1 MQFLNIPANYNF
13 LQSLYFY
20 IKNVFK
26 NNLEMSNVTILLP
39 SRYSSN
45 ELKRVFLENS
55 KDNTT
60 ILPII
65 KAIGDID
72 YDDLILNNLDLDIL
86 NSNINLIKPISN
98 TKYKLLLIREILK
111 YQPNVNINKAIN
123 LSMDLELFLN
133 EVKKNNLTLD
143 NLDEIVDDEYS
154 IHWQKV
160 LDFIK
165 VFGEKWENFLIENN
179 IVSNN
184 THALQIIN
192 TYKALFEKKTP
203 KNPIIIVGNF
213 LSVNSTMNLVK
224 TLKKYD
230 NIYFIFKGFENN
242 LTNEEFENLEENYSH
257 FYFKKIVK
265 ELYIRIKDIKKIEF
279 ADCIVT
285 ENNTINV
292 LNNAMLP
299 AYLTYKWHNNKIKEL
314 KNIKFVECDNTYE
327 ELNLIS
333 FYIIDFFKKNGLKN
347 IAIIANKDYSRE
359 IEIFLKRWNLPINN
373 NFGINFMSNKLVKYL
388 FLVINAY
395 KNDFTP
401 EFLLSLLKNEYVNF
415 NYKKED
421 LQNLIDLFEKYVLNS
436 NVNNS
441 FSSYIKNIEK
451 IENNNIKNKLNNFI
465 NNIRSFF
472 KDFDKNK
479 ELSFEEFIELHIKI
493 AEKIADNSI
502 FQKDNTEQFMQSD
515 MFYDEKNEKI
525 IEFIKELLEQGNC
538 FGKINLDDY
547 IVLLSSLFAEKT
559 YKENYTIYPA
569 VNIISAEESRLVNY
583 DLVIIPN
590 LNDGVFPVNRSTD
603 PYMSKSMRVKF
614 GLPAKEVEIGKYCYD
629 FIQLLAQKNVL
640 LTRAKKID
648 NTVTFKSRFL
658 QKLEIYLKCNGIILN
673 SGQDIVNIYKEY
685 INIPYNSEKYGIY
698 KKAPRP
704 KPNEKLTKLSATN
717 IDLLCKNPYEIYVKK
732 FLKLYK
738 FNVIEKQN
746 TDALV
751 GTIIHKVFELY
762 CIYYD
767 KYKNNFNSIIELIKN
782 ILDEYDDKI
791 IAELY
796 FDKIVSIVQDFIEMD
811 NMARVE
817 GYSIFAEVGSE
828 LFFPKKD
835 FILTARIDRIENLN
849 NNVRIIDYKTGGEIA
864 KSAVIDGEKL
874 QLLIEALILKKTK
887 NFVIENLQYW
897 MTKYK
902 KNNKKVIEDKDC
914 NLLDLMN
921 KTEKKV
927 LDLLHYFN
935 NENHGYIA
943 TLKNKDYSD
952 YNLLARLDEWEVE

>member
-265 ELYIRIKDIKKIEF
+265 ELSIKKENIKNIEF
-279 ADCIVT
+279 TECKVT
-285 ENNTINV
+285 ESNTINI

-299 AYLTYKWHNNKIKEL
+299 AYLTYKWHNNKIEEL
-314 KNIKFVECDNTYE
+314 KNIKFIECDNTYE

-347 IAIIANKDYSRE
+347 IAIISNKDYSRE
-359 IEIFLKRWNLPINN
+359 VENFLKKWNLPVNN
-373 NFGINFMSNKLVKYL
+373 NFGINFISNKLVKYL
-388 FLVINAY
+388 FLVVDVY
-395 KNDFTP
+395 KNDFAP
-401 EFLLSLLKNEYVNF
+401 EFLLSLLKNEYTIF
-415 NYKKED
+415 NYTKED
-421 LQNLIDLFEKYVLNS
+421 LKNLTELFEKYILN
-436 NVNNS
+436 NNINNN
-441 FSSYIKNIEK
+441 FNSYIKNIEK
-451 IENNNIKNKLNNFI
+451 IENNEIKAKLINFI
-465 NNIRSFF
+465 NNIRLYFN
-472 KDFDKNK
+472 DFDKNK
-479 ELSFEEFIELHIKI
+479 ELSFEKLLELHIKI
-493 AEKIADNSI
+493 AEKIADNGT
-502 FQKDNTEQFMQSD
+502 FKKDNKEQFMQSD
-515 MFYDEKNEKI
+515 IFYDEKNEKI

-538 FGKINLDDY
+538 FGRINLNDY
-547 IVLLSSLFAEKT
+547 IILLSSLFAEKT

-569 VNIISAEESRLVNY
+569 INIISAEESRLVNY

-603 PYMSKSMRVKF
+603 PYMSKSMRIKF

-629 FIQLLAQKNVL
+629 FIQLLVQKNVL
-640 LTRAKKID
+640 LTRAKKVD
-648 NTVTFKSRFL
+648 NSVTFKSRFL
-658 QKLEIYLKCNGIILN
+658 QKLEIYLKCNGISLN
-673 SGQDIVNIYKEY
+673 NGQDIVDIYKEY
-685 INIPYNSEKYGIY
+685 INIPYNNEKYKIY
-698 KKAPRP
+698 KKAPRA
-704 KPNEKLTKLSATN
+704 KPNEKLTRLSATN
-717 IDLLCKNPYEIYVKK
+717 IDLLCKDPYEIYVKK

-746 TDALV
+746 INALI
-751 GTIIHKVFELY
+751 GTIIHKIFELY
-762 CIYYD
+762 CIHYY
-767 KYKNNFNSIIELIKN
+767 KYKDNFNSVVELIKN
-782 ILDEYDDKI
+782 ILNQYNDKI
-791 IAELY
+791 ITELY
-796 FDKIVSIVQDFIEMD
+796 FDKIVSIIQDFIEID
-811 NMARVE
+811 NIARIE
-817 GYSIFAEVGSE
+817 GYSVFAEIENE
-828 LFFPKKD
+828 LFFPKQN
-835 FILTARIDRIENLN
+835 FILTAKIDRIESLN
-849 NNVRIIDYKTGGEIA
+849 NNVRIIDYKTGGEIS
-864 KSAVIDGEKL
+864 KNAVINGEKL
-874 QLLIEALILKKTK
+874 QLLIEALLLKKTK

-897 MTKYK
+897 ITKYK
-902 KNNKKVIEDKDC
+902 KNDRKIIGDKDFD
-914 NLLDLMN
+914 LTALMN
-921 KTEKKV
+921 KTEKKI

-935 NENHGYIA
+935 DENHGYVA
-943 TLKNKDYSD
+943 TLKNRDYSD
-952 YNLLARLDEWEVE
+952 YNLLARLDEWEAE